1 MESRISILVRQLTS
15 KFKITDGSS
24 YMKNIFT
31 NLKDIRERTC
41 LLLFGEVYVK
51 AILQYH
57 GGIIFGKA
65 VNKPQL
71 LATTILN
78 FMIVTLFGG
87 PKFFSKMLPVRE
99 LEKFI
104 FEQTNL
110 IFNAMKNVSENNVGS
125 ICHGNWV
132 NQEFFQL
139 FDKMEPWPTSGNM
152 LLLSDFFWLVN
163 AMYFI

>member
-1 MESRISILVRQLTS
+1 MRQLTS
-15 KFKITDGSS
+15 KFKTTDDSS

-31 NLKDIRERTC
+31 NLNDIRERTC

-57 GGIIFGKA
+57 RGIIFGKA

-78 FMIVTLFGG
+78 FMIVTLYGG

-99 LEKFI
+99 LDSKFI

-110 IFNAMKNVSENNVGS
+110 IFNTMKNVSENNVGT
-125 ICHGNWV
+125 ICDGN
-132 NQEFFQL
+132 
-139 FDKMEPWPTSGNM
+139 
-152 LLLSDFFWLVN
+152 
-163 AMYFI
+163 

>member
-1 MESRISILVRQLTS
+1 MRQLTS
-15 KFKITDGSS
+15 KFKITDDSS

-125 ICHGNWV
+125 ICHGN
-132 NQEFFQL
+132 
-139 FDKMEPWPTSGNM
+139 
-152 LLLSDFFWLVN
+152 
-163 AMYFI
+163 